1 MSTTLI
7 FFFRSL
13 LAYLNEKEK
22 KTSNV
27 VGKKV
32 LFYADYLEIWEE
44 KAITMVIEIGRAS
57 CRERVSA

>member
-44 KAITMVIEIGRAS
+44 KAITMVIVTEKS
-57 CRERVSA
+57 